1 MNTISQLKNI
11 MQIRQVLVTRALLM
25 TFQETIADDLVL
37 DTTYNIMNPIVDTGV
52 LLTNP
57 NWNCS
62 ENMKILVNEMDS
74 FLFWIMM
81 GFLLS
86 SIYYTNQN
94 YVYNGSKTTDKI
106 NLIKD
111 IELVLKNEDIVGTVA
126 SGTATVASGTAT
138 VASGT
143 ATVATVA
150 SGTATVATVA
160 SGTATV
166 ANKNKMARLQK
177 FIPYNTIRTSTSFII
192 SLFVFI
198 FTKNVLPAT

>member
-11 MQIRQVLVTRALLM
+11 IQIRQVLVTRALLM

-57 NWNCS
+57 DWNCS

-86 SIYYTNQN
+86 SIYYTNHH
-94 YVYNGSKTTDKI
+94 YYDGTKTTDKT

-111 IELVLKNEDIVGTVA
+111 IETVSTVGSVETVVP
-126 SGTATVASGTAT
+126 SVATVAPSVAT
-138 VASGT
+138 C
-143 ATVATVA
+143 ATVATPGMA
-150 SGTATVATVA
+150 PGTA
-160 SGTATV
+160 V
-166 ANKNKMARLQK
+166 ANKNKLERLQK
-177 FIPYNTIRTSTSFII
+177 FFPYKTIRTSTSFII

-198 FTKNVLPAT
+198 FTKNVFPAT

>member
-11 MQIRQVLVTRALLM
+11 IQIRQVLVTRALLM
-25 TFQETIADDLVL
+25 TVQETIADDLVL

-57 NWNCS
+57 DWNCS

-86 SIYYTNQN
+86 SIYYTNHH
-94 YVYNGSKTTDKI
+94 YVYDGSKTTDKT

-111 IELVLKNEDIVGTVA
+111 IELVVKNDDTVSPIGLA
-126 SGTATVASGTAT
+126 SGTA
-138 VASGT
+138 
-143 ATVATVA
+143 VATVA
-150 SGTATVATVA
+150 
-160 SGTATV
+160 
-166 ANKNKMARLQK
+166 ANKNKMERLQK

>member
-150 SGTATVATVA
+150 SGTATVA
-160 SGTATV
+160 
-166 ANKNKMARLQK
+166 NKNKMARLQK